1 MSRTKKIMFVIL
13 LVFIAMQF
21 IRPAHNS
28 SNAVQQADMVT
39 HFNVPANIAG
49 ILKSS
54 CYDCHSNNTSY
65 PWYSNIQ
72 PVGWLLA
79 KHVNDG
85 KEELNFNQ
93 FTTFSQR
100 RQLSKLKSIQNSIKD
115 GSMPLSSYA
124 LIHKNAKLSAE
135 SKALLIQW
143 TSKTIDSLS
152 APNEISEAIQKEKT

>member
-1 MSRTKKIMFVIL
+1 MSRTKKIMLVIL

-21 IRPAHNS
+21 IRPSWNS
-28 SNAVQQADMVT
+28 SNAVQRADMVT
-39 HFNVPANIAG
+39 RFNVPANVAG
-49 ILKSS
+49 ILKTS

-79 KHVNDG
+79 KHVDDG
-85 KEELNFNQ
+85 KEELNFNE
-93 FTTFSQR
+93 FTTYPQR

-115 GSMPLSSYA
+115 GSMPLSTYTM
-124 LIHKNAKLSAE
+124 IHKDAKLSAD

-143 TSKTIDSLS
+143 TAKVIDSLS
-152 APNEISEAIQKEKT
+152 RQ

>member
-1 MSRTKKIMFVIL
+1 MSRTKKIMLVIL

-21 IRPAHNS
+21 IRPARNS
-28 SNAVQQADMVT
+28 SNAVPRADMVT
-39 HFNVPANIAG
+39 QFNVPASVGG
-49 ILKSS
+49 ILKTS

-79 KHVNDG
+79 NHIKDG
-85 KEELNFNQ
+85 KEELNFNE
-93 FTTFSQR
+93 FTTYPQR

-115 GSMPLSSYA
+115 GSMPLSTYTM
-124 LIHKNAKLSAE
+124 IHKDAKLSAD

-143 TSKTIDSLS
+143 TAKVIDSLS
-152 APNEISEAIQKEKT
+152 RQ